1 MFFNYSRPDYNVNN
15 TWCVYPEIKTP
26 YAFSL
31 VSQEFVLNMED
42 LKKSIHSLGRLEQH
56 HRHRLLACRES
67 LYLEKNPS
75 ISNIR
80 LAT

>member
-1 MFFNYSRPDYNVNN
+1 MFIDYARPDYNVNN
-15 TWCVYPEIKTP
+15 TQCVYLEIETL

-31 VSQEFVLNMED
+31 VFQKAVLSMED
-42 LKKSIHSLGRLEQH
+42 LERSIHSLGHLKQH

-67 LYLEKNPS
+67 LYLEKSPS